1 MSRTPEPSHTPEPS
15 ITPASA
21 QADRLDAANALAA
34 EAERFIANSEFPTAC
49 YLLVGAITQSD
60 NIHRRRELAK
70 KMIDLLLKTLW

>member
-1 MSRTPEPSHTPEPS
+1 
-15 ITPASA
+15 
-21 QADRLDAANALAA
+21 LDAANALAA

-60 NIHRRRELAK
+60 NIHRRRELAQ